1 MCVFFPLHGAK
12 DAGRQVPEREV
23 CSTLERPCLRKVTTT
38 AIWRWSLMVAV
49 EPAGALVLLV
59 TDQV

>member
-1 MCVFFPLHGAK
+1 M
-12 DAGRQVPEREV
+12 
-23 CSTLERPCLRKVTTT
+23 CSTLECPCLRKVTTT
-38 AIWRWSLMVAV
+38 AIWRWSLTVAV